1 MAADI
6 KNYISI
12 FRSQKTS
19 SNEWL
24 EEKKKPLP
32 KKPTPKQKPK
42 TKPHKYIFDYLC
54 LNSHV

>member
-19 SNEWL
+19 SNEWP
-24 EEKKKPLP
+24 EEKREKNLP
-32 KKPTPKQKPK
+32 KRNTK
-42 TKPHKYIFDYLC
+42 TNSYKNIFDYLC